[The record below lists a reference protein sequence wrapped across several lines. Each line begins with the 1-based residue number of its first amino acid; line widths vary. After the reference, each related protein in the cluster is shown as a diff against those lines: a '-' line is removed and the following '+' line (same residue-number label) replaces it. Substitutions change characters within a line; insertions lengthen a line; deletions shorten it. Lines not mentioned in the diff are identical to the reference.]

1 MEKLKY
7 VFDENKILVKTDFV
21 SDDYMLLD
29 NETFTAPEPG
39 LNTPVKLVDGKWVGS
54 TEPEVELL
62 DLPDS
67 GSSTDK
73 TVSELTLQIAQNKAD
88 QDTINAQLLLAA
100 AQQTEKETN

>member
-62 DLPDS
+62 DLPDN
-67 GSSTDK
+67 GPST
-73 TVSELTLQIAQNKAD
+73 ELSALALQIAQNKAN
-88 QDTINAQLLLAA
+88 QDTVNAQLLLAA
-100 AQQTEKETN
+100 AKETN

>member
-21 SDDYMLLD
+21 SDDYVLLD

-62 DLPDS
+62 DLPDN
-67 GSSTDK
+67 GPST
-73 TVSELTLQIAQNKAD
+73 ELAALALQIAQNKAN
-88 QDTINAQLLLAA
+88 QDTVNAQLLLAA
-100 AQQTEKETN
+100 AQQTAKETN